1 VPIGIELPLVY
12 NFTANED
19 DIGRHVGTALANRR
33 ISTLH
38 QHAEIFVGL
47 AVFAG
52 LDVRVAVEPLDRL
65 LKWRELGYHNSL
77 DALIL
82 IRVEHLEW
90 SVPYEHIDILGVDRW
105 RDLPIALEPRSVLH
119 RLANI
124 NKIARHSMH
133 LVTSLIHRSAL
144 GVRAIAVHMAPPA
157 VSSCQEISPPPFSSL
172 N

>member
-1 VPIGIELPLVY
+1 MVH

-19 DIGRHVGTALANRR
+19 DIGSPVGTTFINRR
-33 ISTLH
+33 DSTVH
-38 QHAEIFVGL
+38 DYAEIFI
-47 AVFAG
+47 AICSVFAS
-52 LDVRVAVEPLDRL
+52 LDIRVTIEPLDRL

-82 IRVEHLEW
+82 IRVDHLERTICC
-90 SVPYEHIDILGVDRW
+90 EHIDILGVDRR
-105 RDLPIALEPRSVLH
+105 RDLPVALEPRSVLH

-124 NKIARHSMH
+124 NKIASMH